1 MRRARLLS
9 LLALVAGLTLVVLI
23 LFGPLYYGCS
33 TGAVRPGQT
42 PGPVVCRSA
51 SFIEVQGDHLFPAPL
66 LWFALWALAPGLAV
80 IGTWTGDRAVATWL
94 IAIAILADL
103 TSIISIGGGFV
114 FALTLIPLLVF
125 ALMAARRTASPG

>member
-1 MRRARLLS
+1 MT
-9 LLALVAGLTLVVLI
+9 LAVLI